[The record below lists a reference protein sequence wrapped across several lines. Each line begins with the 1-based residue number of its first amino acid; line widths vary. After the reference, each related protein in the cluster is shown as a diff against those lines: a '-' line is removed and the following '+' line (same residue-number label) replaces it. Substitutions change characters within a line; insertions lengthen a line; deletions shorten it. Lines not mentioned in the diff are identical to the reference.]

1 MEKSAETPK
10 QDEPE
15 IQYKPTYSITSVICS
30 IGVGICW
37 YFRNVQGRQKL
48 VSDGSGQWLM
58 MDINVALRRAMLILA
73 VIALLAG
80 FKAVSTRC
88 KFFDFLA
95 FVISVIVCLT
105 VGYIV
110 YQMGGKGFWFAQ

>member
-1 MEKSAETPK
+1 MEK
-10 QDEPE
+10 PE
-15 IQYKPTYSITSVICS
+15 IQYKPTYSIISVICS

-48 VSDGSGQWLM
+48 VSGDNSQWLM

-73 VIALLAG
+73 VIALLAS
-80 FKAVSTRC
+80 FKAVSTRS